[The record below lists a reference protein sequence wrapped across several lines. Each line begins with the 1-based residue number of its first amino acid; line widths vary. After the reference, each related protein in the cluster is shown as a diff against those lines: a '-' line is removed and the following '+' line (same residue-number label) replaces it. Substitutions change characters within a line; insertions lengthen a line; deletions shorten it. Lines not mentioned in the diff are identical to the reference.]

1 MVKVISQPPRA
12 YPTITNENLQAI
24 GVPQVAALPE
34 NLAKFSKYQKGVKC
48 WSQFM
53 VVLGYI
59 LVFNGFVNIVCNIMF
74 IFMMDSFT
82 SIDWTTNGVYR
93 SIRINPGHLFL
104 MALFKIIAG
113 GVFLVKQG
121 KVSIKIFSEIV
132 KEYKAAEN
140 GETNGIRMTRKSN
153 LMKAHKLQIKK
164 IIVGTFALGVF
175 AMLICKAMLE
185 DIADQYIEAEF

>member
-1 MVKVISQPPRA
+1 
-12 YPTITNENLQAI
+12 
-24 GVPQVAALPE
+24 
-34 NLAKFSKYQKGVKC
+34 
-48 WSQFM
+48 
-53 VVLGYI
+53 
-59 LVFNGFVNIVCNIMF
+59 
-74 IFMMDSFT
+74 MMDSFT
-82 SIDWTTNGVYR
+82 SIGWTTNGVYR